1 MADTRTEVIFDVGAN
16 IGYKTNFFLDI
27 YLPATVYA
35 FEPDPNRFQILE
47 KNFADQPRVND
58 GNTAIYSRE
67 GGAAFH

>member
-1 MADTRTEVIFDVGAN
+1 MADTRTEVIFAVGAN

-27 YLPATVYA
+27 YPLATVYA

-67 GGAAFH
+67 GGAAVH